1 MSDYR
6 FDLSDEASQTDKELE
21 GDIQNLQGLSQQQI
35 QQLLPN
41 RVDQD
46 KLNEIIDVVN
56 SATSENEKMVALM
69 QQLQSA
75 SGVVKDVVTKVMKGY
90 L

>member
-1 MSDYR
+1 MSDFR

-69 QQLQSA
+69 QQLQSV